1 MQSYLS
7 WDLQL
12 LKRHHAFQSVVFDG
26 GDVVHVQAQNLQVA
40 QSLECITGYR
50 LDLVVLQFQFD
61 QIDQPH
67 EHTGLILNGPGNLIV
82 VQLSVKDTIKEII
95 KTLKH
100 TIIYGK
106 TQLSIY
112 MQTLKCWKTASNKL
126 HSDYIYVILVLERTW
141 ILEK

>member
-12 LKRHHAFQSVVFDG
+12 LEWHHAFQSIVFDG

-40 QSLECITGYR
+40 QSLECITGDR

-67 EHTGLILNGPGNLIV
+67 EHTRLILNGPGNLIV

-106 TQLSIY
+106 TQLFK
-112 MQTLKCWKTASNKL
+112 LHADPKCWKTTSN
-126 HSDYIYVILVLERTW
+126 
-141 ILEK
+141 